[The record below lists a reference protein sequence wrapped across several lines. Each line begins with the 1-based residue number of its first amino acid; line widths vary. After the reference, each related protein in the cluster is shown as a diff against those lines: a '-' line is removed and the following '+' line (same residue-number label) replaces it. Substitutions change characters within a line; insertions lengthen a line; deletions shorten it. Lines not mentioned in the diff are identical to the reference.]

1 MLRLKLVLFAVAL
14 AFAMVA
20 FAPAN
25 AVAQK
30 SCSQHLSSC
39 ERGCANSRTPNHW
52 SCVKGNSCQARYKKC
67 MRDGTWTSLTR
78 NPGTR
83 LAPRW

>member
-1 MLRLKLVLFAVAL
+1 MTKVLFAAAL
-14 AFAMVA
+14 AATMMFATGSA
-20 FAPAN
+20 D
-25 AVAQK
+25 AQREPK
-30 SCSQHLSSC
+30 SCSAHKISC
-39 ERGCANSRTPNHW
+39 DSGCARSRTPNHW
-52 SCVKGNSCQARYKKC
+52 SCVGGNSCKARFKKC

>member
-1 MLRLKLVLFAVAL
+1 MKKVLFAAAL
-14 AFAMVA
+14 ASAMLM
-20 FAPAN
+20 FAPAS
-25 AVAQK
+25 AEAAK
-30 SCSQHLSSC
+30 SCSQHLRSC

-52 SCVKGNSCQARYKKC
+52 SCVGGNSCEARFNTC
-67 MRDGTWTSLTR
+67 MKRGTWTSLTR